1 MAVHLR
7 TRPTMRLMRKSRRRG
22 LMTEVGWKT
31 RCTLLGALSLLA
43 ACTSTVPEAEFA
55 DVSDLVAD
63 RTGET
68 IMWEPTTDIA
78 PDVDARVETLLS
90 EDLTAES
97 AVQIALLNNPGLRA
111 TYADLGIGRAD
122 LVQAGLMRNPVFD
135 AVFRLP
141 GWAATGLNSTRPRP
155 ASWTSG
161 QGKDGQVN
169 VDFGLMF
176 GVLEM
181 FTIPIRQRVAESN
194 LQTGLCC
201 KPDVAEG

>member
-111 TYADLGIGRAD
+111 TYAVGIGRAD
-122 LVQAGLMRNPVFD
+122 LVQAGFCAIRNSMPCS
-135 AVFRLP
+135 A
-141 GWAATGLNSTRPRP
+141 SPRGR
-155 ASWTSG
+155 TV
-161 QGKDGQVN
+161 VN
-169 VDFGLMF
+169 VGWNVYDSDLATSRRIEPEYAGA
-176 GVLEM
+176 GIDRP
-181 FTIPIRQRVAESN
+181 TRR
-194 LQTGLCC
+194 
-201 KPDVAEG
+201 